1 MVLYVPGNPD
11 GLRFPVLIFVL
22 TEGAREDVLLRWG
35 TREYVLLPTPPPP
48 PPPPPPHQSGPIL
61 CIWKSPSFGRLGF
74 HFWGHILLSGSSLLS
89 NLLELSVPQFPYL

>member
-11 GLRFPVLIFVL
+11 GLGFPVLIFVL

-35 TREYVLLPTPPPP
+35 TREYVLLPA
-48 PPPPPPHQSGPIL
+48 PPPHQSGPTL
-61 CIWKSPSFGRLGF
+61 CIWKTPSFGHLGF